1 MAFLLNQD
9 DNNLVAKTTEKKILI
24 APTCL
29 PFEIG
34 NALSKMIKRNLL
46 STTEAILVLHEFYKI
61 PIRLLEPDIAN
72 SVVIA
77 AESNSYAY
85 DAYYLNIANQLS
97 EPLFT
102 LDEKMKSYAN
112 ISHEFELQNG
122 YAYKS
127 ESRRGHYSYPFQ
139 P

>member
-1 MAFLLNQD
+1 MKSIVIDASCILAFLLNQD
-9 DNNLVAKTTEKKILI
+9 DNDLVAKTTENKILI
-24 APTCL
+24 APSCL

-34 NALSKMIKRNLL
+34 NALSKLIKRDLL

-102 LDEKMKSYAN
+102 LDEKMKSTAL
-112 ISHEFELQNG
+112 E
-122 YAYKS
+122 
-127 ESRRGHYSYPFQ
+127 RGIKCL
-139 P
+139 

>member
-1 MAFLLNQD
+1 MNNIVIDASCILAFLLNQD
-9 DNNLVAKTTEKKILI
+9 DTNLIAKTTENKILI
-24 APTCL
+24 APSCL

-34 NALSKMIKRNLL
+34 NALSKLIKRNLL

-77 AESNSYAY
+77 DESNSYAY

-102 LDEKMKSYAN
+102 LDEKMKSTAL
-112 ISHEFELQNG
+112 E
-122 YAYKS
+122 
-127 ESRRGHYSYPFQ
+127 RGMKCL
-139 P
+139 

>member
-1 MAFLLNQD
+1 MKSIVIDASCILAFLLSQED
-9 DNNLVAKTTEKKILI
+9 TNLVAKITENKILI

-34 NALSKMIKRNLL
+34 NALSKLIKRDLL

-102 LDEKMKSYAN
+102 LDEKMKSTAL
-112 ISHEFELQNG
+112 E
-122 YAYKS
+122 
-127 ESRRGHYSYPFQ
+127 RGIKCL
-139 P
+139 

>member
-1 MAFLLNQD
+1 MNSIVIDESCILAFLLNQD
-9 DNNLVAKTTEKKILI
+9 DNNLVVKTTEKKTLLS
-24 APTCL
+24 PTCL

-34 NALSKMIKRNLL
+34 NALSKLIKRDLL

-61 PIRLLEPDIAN
+61 PIRLIEPDIAN

-85 DAYYLNIANQLS
+85 DSYYLNIANQLS

-102 LDEKMKSYAN
+102 FDEKMKSTAL
-112 ISHEFELQNG
+112 E
-122 YAYKS
+122 
-127 ESRRGHYSYPFQ
+127 RGIKCL
-139 P
+139 

>member
-1 MAFLLNQD
+1 MNNIVIDASCILAFLLNQD
-9 DNNLVAKTTEKKILI
+9 DTNLIAKTTENKILI
-24 APTCL
+24 APSCL

-34 NALSKMIKRNLL
+34 NALSKLIKRNLL

-85 DAYYLNIANQLS
+85 EAYYLNIANQLS

-102 LDEKMKSYAN
+102 LDEKMKSTAL
-112 ISHEFELQNG
+112 E
-122 YAYKS
+122 
-127 ESRRGHYSYPFQ
+127 RGIKCL
-139 P
+139 

>member
-1 MAFLLNQD
+1 MKSIVIDASCILAFLLSQD
-9 DNNLVAKTTEKKILI
+9 DTNLVAKTTENKILI
-24 APTCL
+24 APSCL

-34 NALSKMIKRNLL
+34 NALSKLIKRDLL

-102 LDEKMKSYAN
+102 LDEKMKSTAL
-112 ISHEFELQNG
+112 E
-122 YAYKS
+122 
-127 ESRRGHYSYPFQ
+127 RGIKCL
-139 P
+139 

>member
-1 MAFLLNQD
+1 MKTIVIDASCILAFLLNQD
-9 DNNLVAKTTEKKILI
+9 DNDLVAKTTEKKILI

-72 SVVIA
+72 SIVIA

-102 LDEKMKSYAN
+102 LDEKMKSTAL
-112 ISHEFELQNG
+112 E
-122 YAYKS
+122 
-127 ESRRGHYSYPFQ
+127 RGIKCL
-139 P
+139 

>member
-1 MAFLLNQD
+1 MKTIVIDASCILAFLLNQD
-9 DNNLVAKTTEKKILI
+9 DNDLVAKTTEKKILI

-34 NALSKMIKRNLL
+34 NALSKMVKRNLL
-46 STTEAILVLHEFYKI
+46 TTTEAILVLHEFYKI

-72 SVVIA
+72 SLIIA

-102 LDEKMKSYAN
+102 LDEKMKSTAL
-112 ISHEFELQNG
+112 E
-122 YAYKS
+122 
-127 ESRRGHYSYPFQ
+127 RGIKCL
-139 P
+139 

>member
-1 MAFLLNQD
+1 MKSIVIDASCILAFLLSQD
-9 DNNLVAKTTEKKILI
+9 DTNLVAKTTENKILI
-24 APTCL
+24 APSCL

-34 NALSKMIKRNLL
+34 NALSKLIKRDLL

-77 AESNSYAY
+77 TESNSYAY

-102 LDEKMKSYAN
+102 LDEKMKSTAL
-112 ISHEFELQNG
+112 E
-122 YAYKS
+122 
-127 ESRRGHYSYPFQ
+127 RGIKCL
-139 P
+139 

>member
-1 MAFLLNQD
+1 MNNIVIDASCILAFLLNQD
-9 DNNLVAKTTEKKILI
+9 DTNLIAKTTENKILI
-24 APTCL
+24 APSCL

-34 NALSKMIKRNLL
+34 NALSKLIKRNLL

-102 LDEKMKSYAN
+102 LDEKMKSTAL
-112 ISHEFELQNG
+112 E
-122 YAYKS
+122 
-127 ESRRGHYSYPFQ
+127 RGIKCL
-139 P
+139 

>member
-1 MAFLLNQD
+1 MKTIVIDASCILAFLLNQD
-9 DNNLVAKTTEKKILI
+9 DNDLVAKTTEKKILI

-85 DAYYLNIANQLS
+85 DAYYLNIANHLS

-102 LDEKMKSYAN
+102 LDEKMKSTAL
-112 ISHEFELQNG
+112 E
-122 YAYKS
+122 
-127 ESRRGHYSYPFQ
+127 RGIKCL
-139 P
+139 

>member
-1 MAFLLNQD
+1 MKTIVIDASCILAFLLNQD
-9 DNNLVAKTTEKKILI
+9 DNDLVAKTTEKKILI

-102 LDEKMKSYAN
+102 LDEKMKSTAL
-112 ISHEFELQNG
+112 E
-122 YAYKS
+122 
-127 ESRRGHYSYPFQ
+127 RGIKCL
-139 P
+139 